1 MHIVLTFIS
10 HSVVNDASAFQINM
24 YEEGGLDTST
34 CSEGSARKPSRLFPA
49 PLAENTPPVAIQR
62 VVLNPG
68 EVLYVP
74 PYWVVHS
81 EALTLSLSLDVLSV
95 SKEQLLLMPADHMG
109 LPFAGEQVATKE
121 QRIVSAQ
128 VFLVH
133 VLSRVQGFTSVLK
146 YARSLYLSR
155 YAALYPEDGLF
166 LQRST
171 FQCLRD
177 QTKKYNAIVKK

>member
-1 MHIVLTFIS
+1 
-10 HSVVNDASAFQINM
+10 M
-24 YEEGGLDTST
+24 YEEGGTSAST
-34 CSEGSARKPSRLFPA
+34 CPGNAARKHSPLFPA
-49 PLAENTPPVAIQR
+49 PLAENTPPVAMQK

-74 PYWVVHS
+74 PYWLVHT
-81 EALTLSLSLDVLSV
+81 EAATLSLSVDVLSV

-109 LPFAGEQVATKE
+109 LPFKEEQVATKE

-146 YARSLYLSR
+146 YARSLYQSR
-155 YAALYPEDGLF
+155 YAALYPEDGLY
-166 LQRST
+166 LQKSR

-177 QTKKYNAIVKK
+177 QTKKYNAIIKK